1 MKRSRIKMFFDV
13 ISNSLN
19 PDSYDKLVS
28 LKSLNENR
36 LYINTKREKRHNR
49 VNKVVNAKIKQITA

>member
-1 MKRSRIKMFFDV
+1 MKRSRIKLFFDV

-19 PDSYDKLVS
+19 PNSYDKLVS

-36 LYINTKREKRHNR
+36 LHINTKREKKYNR
-49 VNKVVNAKIKQITA
+49 INKVVNAKIKQITT